1 MFLLNPRF
9 FVLPLA
15 ALLIICA
22 LPRAQRPSSP
32 AVVGTHKAVFK
43 ASLPKLV
50 VMQPE
55 TERSSTM

>member
-1 MFLLNPRF
+1 MFLLYPRF

-22 LPRAQRPSSP
+22 LPRAQAPSGP
-32 AVVGTHKAVFK
+32 AAAVTKKAVFA

-50 VMQPE
+50 VIQPGA
-55 TERSSTM
+55 ERSSTM